1 MTEFIFTTDR
11 VVRAFVMYTTD
22 GVVGTTDGA
31 VHTSDRVN
39 FYNPQSGAYNRE
51 SKHLQPTE

>member
-22 GVVGTTDGA
+22 GVVGTTDGV
-31 VHTSDRVN
+31 VHTTDRVN
-39 FYNPQSGAYNRE
+39 VYNRQ
-51 SKHLQPTE
+51 STTYN